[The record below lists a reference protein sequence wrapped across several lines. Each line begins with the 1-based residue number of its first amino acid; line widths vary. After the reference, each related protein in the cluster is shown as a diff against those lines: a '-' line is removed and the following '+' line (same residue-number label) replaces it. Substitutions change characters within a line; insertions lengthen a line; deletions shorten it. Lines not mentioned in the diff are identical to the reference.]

1 LRAPGNPAI
10 RYHLAA
16 ALAEVGRTDEARAEL
31 DEALKTTVAFD
42 DREAARKLQQRLGS
56 P

>member
-1 LRAPGNPAI
+1 M
-10 RYHLAA
+10 
-16 ALAEVGRTDEARAEL
+16 DEARAEL